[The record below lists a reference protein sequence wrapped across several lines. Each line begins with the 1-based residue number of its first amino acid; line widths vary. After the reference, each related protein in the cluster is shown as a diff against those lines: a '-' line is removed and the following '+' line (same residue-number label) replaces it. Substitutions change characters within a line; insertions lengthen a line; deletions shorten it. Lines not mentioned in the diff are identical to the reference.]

1 MKRITPLER
10 VGKML
15 EELMTT
21 GTRND
26 NAGSLFVRLAAQ
38 RLAQELL
45 EAARTDFLGREP
57 YERTAEFR
65 GRRNGYEPTK
75 LKSAEGEI
83 PIEVPQVREAAEPF
97 RPALLEFLRGNTD
110 ALERLAV
117 EMFARGLSTRDI
129 DAALEHSTGE
139 RLLSR
144 SGVSEITEVLWE
156 EFEAFQKREVAGFE
170 LEALFLDALY
180 ESLRLRGGPKEALLC
195 AWGIMRDG
203 SKVLLHL
210 TLGNKERYE
219 DWLEMLRSMVRRGL
233 RVPVSVT
240 SDGSPGAIKAIQQVF
255 PKSLRIRCWV
265 HKMRNIVGKLPEDA
279 VPEVK
284 AHLIAIRDAA
294 NYESG
299 LTLAHQVLDS
309 YTPLYPSAMACLQD
323 DLEAS
328 LNHLKLPVKLRK
340 SVRSTN
346 LLERSFEEER
356 RRSKVIPRFFTEKSC
371 LKLAFAVLWRVS
383 GRWQKVKLTMQDLKQ
398 LDELRIKLRL
408 PQYESHA
415 LRLHPKRR
423 MRVSA

>member
-1 MKRITPLER
+1 
-10 VGKML
+10 ML

-21 GTRND
+21 GSRKAD
-26 NAGSLFVRLAAQ
+26 VGSLFVRLAAQ
-38 RLAQELL
+38 KLAQELL
-45 EAARTDFLGREP
+45 EAARTDFLGRDP
-57 YERTAEFR
+57 YERTDEYR
-65 GRRNGYEPTK
+65 GRRNGYETTK
-75 LKSAEGEI
+75 LKSAEGKI
-83 PIEVPQVREAAEPF
+83 PIEVPQVREAAQPF

-129 DAALEHSTGE
+129 DAALQQSTGD

-156 EFEAFQKREVAGFE
+156 EFETFQKRDLSGFE

-210 TLGNKERYE
+210 TLGNRERYE
-219 DWLEMLRSMVRRGL
+219 TWLEMLRNMVRRGL
-233 RVPVSVT
+233 RIPVSIT
-240 SDGSPGAIKAIQQVF
+240 SDGSPGAIKAIEQVF
-255 PKSLRIRCWV
+255 SHSLRIRCWV
-265 HKMRNIVGKLPEDA
+265 HKMKNIVGKLPDDA
-279 VPEVK
+279 VAEVK
-284 AHLIAIRDAA
+284 AHLIAIRDAP

-299 LTLAHQVLDS
+299 LMLARQVLET
-309 YTPLYPSAMACLQD
+309 YTALYPSAMACLED

-328 LNHLKLPVKLRK
+328 LNHLKLPVRLRK

-383 GRWQKVKLTMQDLKQ
+383 GRWQRVKLTKRELEQ
-398 LDELRIKLRL
+398 LDELRLKLGQRRYD
-408 PQYESHA
+408 PKA
-415 LRLHPKRR
+415 LRLHPKRKTR
-423 MRVSA
+423 ISA